1 MWLSKDKVFAL
12 KYQAP
17 DENFTSGISWDE
29 LLDPKQSELASKWF
43 QDLKDLLK
51 IKIPRCIQQQNQC
64 IVILSLHAFT
74 EASGIAYGAVTYAK
88 CQYRNGE
95 VSIDLIAAKSPL
107 SALSIPRLELC
118 GAVLGLRLSHSI
130 AATYKID
137 FKEVTFWTDS
147 NAISHKM
154 NVIHFVA
161 NKMANDAFFG

>member
-17 DENFTSGISWDE
+17 DENFVFTKRNF
-29 LLDPKQSELASKWF
+29 LRKMATLFDPLGFLSPYTMRAKV
-43 QDLKDLLK
+43 
-51 IKIPRCIQQQNQC
+51 CIQQQNQC